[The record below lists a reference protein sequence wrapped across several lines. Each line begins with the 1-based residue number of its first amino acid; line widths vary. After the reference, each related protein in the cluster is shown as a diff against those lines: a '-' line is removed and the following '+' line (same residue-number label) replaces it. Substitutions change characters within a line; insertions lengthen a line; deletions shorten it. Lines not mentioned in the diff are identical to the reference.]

1 MSELTTPRRRRR
13 RTDADRSAAAILRAA
28 TEVLAAQPHASVEEI
43 AAVAGVSRQTV
54 YAHFKSREVLV
65 STVIDAITSE
75 AVSEMD
81 AAALDE
87 GPAAEALLR
96 LLDASWR
103 TLQRFPLLLSTPT
116 PAAGT
121 EADDTRH
128 EAVLDHLDQVL
139 KRGQECGEFA
149 RDLPTTWLATSI
161 VALGHA
167 AGGEVA
173 TGRMSRPDASGA
185 LARST
190 LRMCGADPSTI
201 DDLVNRRGGT

>member
-1 MSELTTPRRRRR
+1 MG
-13 RTDADRSAAAILRAA
+13 
-28 TEVLAAQPHASVEEI
+28 
-43 AAVAGVSRQTV
+43 AGVSRQTV

-103 TLQRFPLLLSTPT
+103 TLQRYPLLLSTLT
-116 PAAGT
+116 AAAGT
-121 EADDTRH
+121 EAKDTRH
-128 EAVLDHLDQVL
+128 ETVFDHLDQVL
-139 KRGQECGEFA
+139 KRGQERGEFA
-149 RDLPTTWLATSI
+149 RDLPTTWLARAI

-167 AGGEVA
+167 AGGEVT
-173 TGRMSRPDASGA
+173 TGRITLPDAAEA

-201 DDLVNRRGGT
+201 DDLVDRRGGIGGPPSTAAQAWE